1 MNIGWEF
8 VKKHDYNTAL
18 QIYKDLQTEF
28 PNHPRAVWFGR
39 SIVQTYLEQ
48 GDTGKVK
55 QAVEDLK
62 NNYHAHLDYANQIAI
77 TADRLRGK
85 KQYAIAGQLYNW
97 LLKWGPS
104 HNEAVVWKRM
114 QIQNALD
121 MGQNELAKAEVEN
134 LFSIYQDKA
143 EFVKQTH
150 ELGWEFVQKRDYTTA
165 LRIYTGLQEQFPGHE
180 RGPWFQR
187 SIIQTYLEQGDT
199 AKALEAVEQM
209 KNDFQTC
216 LDYVNQ
222 MEKLVGVLVDENLP
236 AAAKSVCEVLLE
248 KYPNHPRLPWFFQA
262 KARSEVWMKEPALAD
277 ATVARMQQECGTDPN
292 FADAMSWT
300 AYEFRKA
307 GYYQRA
313 IELYEALLSQ
323 NPPPKVQLRSLA
335 SIAQAYVRLGE
346 DHKVQEKVNYILMHF
361 TDNPEGTVFYVLG
374 IAEEYFAMVSNHLSD
389 SSRLDEKTK
398 RLLNHV
404 INIAQSSIL
413 SSDPRANSLVSQC
426 YQLLEQPDLSTVFY
440 NKALQINSVSG
451 ASEVVHPQLAGDH
464 YCGAYAVWHVLKYYG
479 NTVTI
484 DTIANQMKIPSRGYA
499 TIQDIVTTLKLYDLS
514 AQPMR
519 IQNDTVSQINTPFIQ
534 YLVPLSNNALGHFV
548 LCIPVGTG
556 CVVILDGIKPPT
568 LVDLR
573 QSQYS
578 ESFWDGTIILIQ
590 QSREDYLGQIISRQ
604 ILWQKALA
612 TGNCWLRDESPE
624 CLPAI
629 EIYFSR
635 IMDQQLANLRGG
647 CDFDCVSV
655 GMNCYV
661 RKQCTN
667 DRDCYGLIYA
677 CDDQTEEKRCLP
689 SSSGWIPCTYD
700 PAHTC
705 GPKQIVAPYCPGTR
719 CALDPRIINQ
729 ICVGMAR
736 EWITQ
741 CHDGW

>member
-1 MNIGWEF
+1 
-8 VKKHDYNTAL
+8 
-18 QIYKDLQTEF
+18 
-28 PNHPRAVWFGR
+28 
-39 SIVQTYLEQ
+39 
-48 GDTGKVK
+48 
-55 QAVEDLK
+55 
-62 NNYHAHLDYANQIAI
+62 
-77 TADRLRGK
+77 
-85 KQYAIAGQLYNW
+85 
-97 LLKWGPS
+97 
-104 HNEAVVWKRM
+104 
-114 QIQNALD
+114 
-121 MGQNELAKAEVEN
+121 
-134 LFSIYQDKA
+134 
-143 EFVKQTH
+143 
-150 ELGWEFVQKRDYTTA
+150 
-165 LRIYTGLQEQFPGHE
+165 
-180 RGPWFQR
+180 
-187 SIIQTYLEQGDT
+187 
-199 AKALEAVEQM
+199 
-209 KNDFQTC
+209 
-216 LDYVNQ
+216 
-222 MEKLVGVLVDENLP
+222 
-236 AAAKSVCEVLLE
+236 
-248 KYPNHPRLPWFFQA
+248 
-262 KARSEVWMKEPALAD
+262 
-277 ATVARMQQECGTDPN
+277 
-292 FADAMSWT
+292 
-300 AYEFRKA
+300 
-307 GYYQRA
+307 
-313 IELYEALLSQ
+313 
-323 NPPPKVQLRSLA
+323 
-335 SIAQAYVRLGE
+335 
-346 DHKVQEKVNYILMHF
+346 
-361 TDNPEGTVFYVLG
+361 
-374 IAEEYFAMVSNHLSD
+374 
-389 SSRLDEKTK
+389 
-398 RLLNHV
+398 
-404 INIAQSSIL
+404 
-413 SSDPRANSLVSQC
+413 
-426 YQLLEQPDLSTVFY
+426 
-440 NKALQINSVSG
+440 
-451 ASEVVHPQLAGDH
+451 
-464 YCGAYAVWHVLKYYG
+464 
-479 NTVTI
+479 
-484 DTIANQMKIPSRGYA
+484 MKIPSRGYA